1 METASKVMYSI
12 ANVFNWILAIVYAV
26 GIVLS
31 ALVMAGVM
39 QNVNG
44 ANLNVSTLVGC
55 IIGFIVALIIIA
67 MVRKAKANNSSKGWD
82 VLFIVLGVLSANVFY
97 ILGGIFGA
105 VSTRR

>member
-12 ANVFNWILAIVYAV
+12 ANIFNWILAVVYAA

-44 ANLNVSTLVGC
+44 VNLNVGTLVGC

-67 MVRKAKANNSSKGWD
+67 LVRTAKAKNTSKGWD
-82 VLFIVLGVLSANVFY
+82 ILFIVLGVLGGNPFY
-97 ILGGIFGA
+97 ILGGIFGVVA
-105 VSTRR
+105 PR

>member
-1 METASKVMYSI
+1 METASRVMYSI
-12 ANVFNWILAIVYAV
+12 ANIFNWILAIFYAA

-44 ANLNVSTLVGC
+44 VNLNVGTLVGC

-67 MVRKAKANNSSKGWD
+67 LVRTAKAKNTSKGWD
-82 VLFIVLGVLSANVFY
+82 ILFIVLGVLEVNPFY
-97 ILGGIFGA
+97 ILGGIFGVVA
-105 VSTRR
+105 PR